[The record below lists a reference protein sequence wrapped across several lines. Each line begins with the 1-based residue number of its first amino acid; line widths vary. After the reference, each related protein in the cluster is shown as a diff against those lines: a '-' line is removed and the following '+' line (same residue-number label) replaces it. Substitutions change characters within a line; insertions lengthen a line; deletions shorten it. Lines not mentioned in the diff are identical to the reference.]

1 MTINNLAS
9 KTLLQIL
16 LFALFSLIVANC
28 VPRINASPTTI
39 TFQPIISANILG
51 QQFKLN
57 VTIID
62 VTNLN
67 NWQISLKFNPKIINC
82 TNITVPEDNIFQGY
96 SIFFPTPKIDNVNG
110 QLTAFCAIEGTAGV
124 SGSGKLCT
132 ITFQTKN
139 LGVST
144 LNYLNPMVITLNG
157 TYLQDPNGQSIPF
170 ETEIGVIQI
179 VGQGFGENAF
189 TITYD
194 SETLKIKTLSNSTI
208 TNLNYDQTLKAIT
221 YDATGPDNT
230 KGACIITI
238 PQKIM
243 NTTLI
248 ALSDNTP
255 LKTFIS
261 ELNTLP
267 ENGTHHFLY
276 YSYSHSTNKIKIF
289 QTIAGDITGDRKVD
303 IKDVAIASKSF
314 GTTSESPNYRQAADV
329 NDDAKVDIKDVSYIS
344 KNFGKY
350 FQQ

>member
-1 MTINNLAS
+1 MKIAG
-9 KTLLQIL
+9 KTVLLTLIS
-16 LFALFSLIVANC
+16 SLVITLSFL
-28 VPRINASPTTI
+28 PITKSSQTTVL
-39 TFQPIISANILG
+39 TFQQALSTAILG
-51 QQFKLN
+51 QSLTIN
-57 VTIID
+57 VTLID
-62 VTNLN
+62 VVNLN
-67 NWQISLKFNPKIINC
+67 NWQITIRFKASLLNC
-82 TNITVPEDNIFQGY
+82 TTIEIPQDNIFQGY
-96 SIFFPTPKIDNVNG
+96 NVFFPTPKIDNING

-144 LNYLNPMVITLNG
+144 LNYLNPMMITLDG

-179 VGQGFGENAF
+179 VGQGFSENTF
-189 TITYD
+189 TITYG

-208 TNLNYDQTLKAIT
+208 TNLNYNQTLKAIT

-261 ELNTLP
+261 ELGTLP

-289 QTIAGDITGDRKVD
+289 QTVTGDITGDRKVD
-303 IKDVAIASKSF
+303 IKDVAIASRSF
-314 GTTSESPNYRQAADV
+314 GTTSESPNYRQAADI
-329 NDDAKVDIKDVSYIS
+329 NDDGKVDIKDISYIS

-350 FQQ
+350 LQQ

>member
-1 MTINNLAS
+1 MTMNNLGN
-9 KTLLQIL
+9 KILLQIL
-16 LFALFSLIVANC
+16 LVALFSLATANC

-82 TNITVPEDNIFQGY
+82 TNITVPQDNIFQGY
-96 SIFFPTPKIDNVNG
+96 NIFFPTPKIDNING
-110 QLTAFCAIEGTAGV
+110 QLIAFCAIEGTAGV

-144 LNYLNPMVITLNG
+144 LNYLNPMMITLDG

-170 ETEIGVIQI
+170 ETKIGVAQI
-179 VGQGFGENAF
+179 IGQGFTENTF
-189 TITYD
+189 TITYG
-194 SETLKIKTLSNSTI
+194 SETLQVKTLSNSTI
-208 TNLNYDQTLKAIT
+208 TNLMYNQTLRAIT

-255 LKTFIS
+255 LKTFIT

-267 ENGTHHFLY
+267 ENGTHNFLY
-276 YSYSHSTNKIKIF
+276 YSYTHTTHKIKIY
-289 QTIAGDITGDRKVD
+289 QTIAGDITGDKKVD
-303 IKDVAIASKSF
+303 IKDVALASRSF
-314 GTTSESPNYRQAADV
+314 GTTPESPNYRQAADI
-329 NDDAKVDIKDVSYIS
+329 NDDGKVDIKDVSYIS

-350 FQQ
+350 IQQ